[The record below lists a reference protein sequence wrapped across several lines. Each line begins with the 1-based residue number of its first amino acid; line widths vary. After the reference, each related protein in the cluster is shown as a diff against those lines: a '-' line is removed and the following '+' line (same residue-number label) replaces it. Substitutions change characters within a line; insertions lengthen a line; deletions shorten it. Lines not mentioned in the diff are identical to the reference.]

1 MKTNLRYLFCQKAK
15 KQRLLIFLEVGT
27 ILSSSRKT
35 KKYLHLAVGSMVNLD
50 KGKVKALISQFKL
63 L

>member
-35 KKYLHLAVGSMVNLD
+35 KKYLDLAVGSMVNLD